1 MSRLTGADAYGLME
15 AYQAVYAPQELTE
28 EQVWEEVET
37 WVNSLLEEGYDLSDY
52 TWEEMY
58 ESYLSEIYQ
67 TKPLPTTTQQQSGT
81 RKALEGG
88 RVVSVAS
95 NLGGLRSGTTVKMDS
110 AATRAGGRTVLRANT
125 QQGADAPEK
134 SIKLGGSSYDRLT
147 TKDGVRYIERKTP
160 TKAPVADTGGNDG
173 GAGDGGG
180 NDGGNKPPKGDVI
193 VKASKGGVPGS
204 LNKTTGKWTSS
215 DGGKVAPATPKPSLG
230 PTGKPLVGGIERRTP
245 TRAEM
250 DAAKAYR
257 TPAATTGTLGAATAA
272 ATTKPNAFGS
282 STSAATPAPKP
293 AATPVPAATPAATPA
308 AKPVVKR
315 DPNLGLNARE
325 RMRQNQSFDYFDVV
339 KGHLIDEGY
348 ADTEEAALVIM
359 ANMSE
364 EWRESIVEGMF
375 DFLPKSTTV
384 ISNKEDKRNL
394 LQKYSNY
401 VKPLFAGLPKTR
413 TVIEKPQPR
422 GREFTNPPS

>member
-1 MSRLTGADAYGLME
+1 MSRITGNDAKGLME
-15 AYQAVYAPQELTE
+15 AYSAVYTPQELTE

-58 ESYLSEIYQ
+58 ESYLEEIYQ
-67 TKPLPTTTQQQSGT
+67 TMPSMPGTSPKLKDLSIGPGGFNIKNKPVNTGISPIFQRPGTGIWGPAAPT
-81 RKALEGG
+81 
-88 RVVSVAS
+88 
-95 NLGGLRSGTTVKMDS
+95 
-110 AATRAGGRTVLRANT
+110 AA
-125 QQGADAPEK
+125 APAPA
-134 SIKLGGSSYDRLT
+134 T
-147 TKDGVRYIERKTP
+147 TKV
-160 TKAPVADTGGNDG
+160 APAP
-173 GAGDGGG
+173 AR
-180 NDGGNKPPKGDVI
+180 DVV
-193 VKASKGGVPGS
+193 VKAALKGQPGT
-204 LNKTTGKWTSS
+204 LNKTTGKFTPNSS
-215 DGGKVAPATPKPSLG
+215 TPAPKPAAAPATTKVAPKPALG
-230 PTGKPLVGGIERRTP
+230 PTGMPLVGGIERRLP

-293 AATPVPAATPAATPA
+293 AATPVPAATPAATPGATPA

-348 ADTEEAALVIM
+348 ADTEEAALAIM
-359 ANMSE
+359 TNMSE
-364 EWRESIVEGMF
+364 EWRQSIVEGNP
-375 DFLPKSTTV
+375 LPGIVNKVGNTV
-384 ISNKEDKRNL
+384 KKGLGQVGNALGVPGSPIPPTG
-394 LQKYSNY
+394 QYSRWGMSGIQ
-401 VKPLFAGLPKTR
+401 PILR
-413 TVIEKPQPR
+413 PQR
-422 GREFTNPPS
+422 VSVSGSR

>member
-1 MSRLTGADAYGLME
+1 MSRITGNDARGLME
-15 AYQAVYAPQELTE
+15 AYSAVYTPQELTE

-58 ESYLSEIYQ
+58 ESYLEEIYQ
-67 TKPLPTTTQQQSGT
+67 TMPSMPGT
-81 RKALEGG
+81 SPKLKDLSIGPGG
-88 RVVSVAS
+88 F
-95 NLGGLRSGTTVKMDS
+95 N
-110 AATRAGGRTVLRANT
+110 
-125 QQGADAPEK
+125 
-134 SIKLGGSSYDRLT
+134 IK
-147 TKDGVRYIERKTP
+147 
-160 TKAPVADTGGNDG
+160 
-173 GAGDGGG
+173 
-180 NDGGNKPPKGDVI
+180 NKPVNTGISPIFQRPGTGIWGPAAPTAAAPAASRPAAGASARPTATAAAPKP
-193 VKASKGGVPGS
+193 AAAPA
-204 LNKTTGKWTSS
+204 TT
-215 DGGKVAPATPKPSLG
+215 KVAPKPALG
-230 PTGKPLVGGIERRTP
+230 PTGMPLVGGIERRLP

-272 ATTKPNAFGS
+272 ATAKPNAFGS

-293 AATPVPAATPAATPA
+293 AATPVPAATPAATPGATPA

-364 EWRESIVEGMF
+364 EWRESIVEGATGVF
-375 DFLPKSTTV
+375 VPSRVDDFNNRRDMLKNRYGQDVGPRIPGPSGGGQYGEPPAPKAGVLKLARGTS
-384 ISNKEDKRNL
+384 SLKRGVESKN
-394 LQKYSNY
+394 N
-401 VKPLFAGLPKTR
+401 A
-413 TVIEKPQPR
+413 
-422 GREFTNPPS
+422 